1 VVLSPELPRT
11 DPEQPDGPYHFDTY
25 VHERS
30 AALLRLAFLLTG
42 DAHLAEDLVQASLV
56 KVMGRWEQVT
66 ASGDP
71 HAYVRTVLLRTAL
84 GWRKRK
90 WNGERPS
97 DVLPDRASAGDEAA
111 TVVARERLRRALLA
125 LPPRQ
130 RAAVVLRH
138 YEDLSE
144 ADAADA
150 LGCSIGTVKSHT
162 ARGLARLRT
171 LLDDDPR
178 RHP

>member
-1 VVLSPELPRT
+1 
-11 DPEQPDGPYHFDTY
+11 
-25 VHERS
+25 
-30 AALLRLAFLLTG
+30 
-42 DAHLAEDLVQASLV
+42 
-56 KVMGRWEQVT
+56 
-66 ASGDP
+66 
-71 HAYVRTVLLRTAL
+71 
-84 GWRKRK
+84 
-90 WNGERPS
+90 
-97 DVLPDRASAGDEAA
+97 
-111 TVVARERLRRALLA
+111 
-125 LPPRQ
+125 
-130 RAAVVLRH
+130 LRH